1 MSYCVHCGV
10 ELAPSEESCPL
21 CKTPVLDP
29 NQPWSE
35 PEERPYPER
44 LEVVPT
50 KIDHR
55 YGAKLASLFLLI
67 PMAAVLFSDLILD
80 QHMTWSA
87 YVLGACGCAFCW
99 VILPFWLNVERPYL
113 YIALNTLSSA
123 LYLALVAWMSGGF
136 AWFPAL
142 ALPLTML
149 AGCSAMISVYVCRR
163 SRMPALDK
171 VSIVFLIA
179 AAVLAGLE
187 SLIDLWIDGE
197 VRLVWSLYALL
208 PLAALSAV
216 FRIIER
222 RPKLKENI
230 LKRLFL

>member
-87 YVLGACGCAFCW
+87 YVLGA
-99 VILPFWLNVERPYL
+99 
-113 YIALNTLSSA
+113 
-123 LYLALVAWMSGGF
+123 
-136 AWFPAL
+136 
-142 ALPLTML
+142 
-149 AGCSAMISVYVCRR
+149 
-163 SRMPALDK
+163 
-171 VSIVFLIA
+171 
-179 AAVLAGLE
+179 
-187 SLIDLWIDGE
+187 
-197 VRLVWSLYALL
+197 
-208 PLAALSAV
+208 
-216 FRIIER
+216 
-222 RPKLKENI
+222 
-230 LKRLFL
+230 